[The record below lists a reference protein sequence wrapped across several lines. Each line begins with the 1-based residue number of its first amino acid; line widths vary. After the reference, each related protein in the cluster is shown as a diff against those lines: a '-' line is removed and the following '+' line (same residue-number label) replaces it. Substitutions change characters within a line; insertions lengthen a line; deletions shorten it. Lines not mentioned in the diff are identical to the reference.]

1 MYVLDIGAKILEEAF
16 NFKDPDFKKAVGK
29 VVWQLSRTA
38 AKILKNLKNYITIQF
53 DKTRDI

>member
-16 NFKDPDFKKAVGK
+16 NFKDSDFKKAVGK
-29 VVWQLSRTA
+29 VAWQLSRTA